1 MPFLSR
7 KFSRSKWEGCDPY
20 KPDEIPADAIT
31 SDLRT
36 SANTLS
42 FWICTDE
49 EVARRDLRTTVLA
62 MAANYERLDKID
74 VCWISEAE
82 AEDAGLILNP
92 SSGATPVESLRSL
105 HVDVVQLD
113 LGQIRKLACLITAA
127 LAANRFLQVTR
138 KGVLGIIVAAV
149 RNKQVQLDA
158 LQDKLR
164 QEVQKE
170 LSKAISE

>member
-92 SSGATPVESLRSL
+92 SSGAGDATRAPRNWPTPLALYWAPKSTESILARLAPGGKHPRRSGKPC
-105 HVDVVQLD
+105 QP
-113 LGQIRKLACLITAA
+113 
-127 LAANRFLQVTR
+127 
-138 KGVLGIIVAAV
+138 
-149 RNKQVQLDA
+149 
-158 LQDKLR
+158 
-164 QEVQKE
+164 
-170 LSKAISE
+170 